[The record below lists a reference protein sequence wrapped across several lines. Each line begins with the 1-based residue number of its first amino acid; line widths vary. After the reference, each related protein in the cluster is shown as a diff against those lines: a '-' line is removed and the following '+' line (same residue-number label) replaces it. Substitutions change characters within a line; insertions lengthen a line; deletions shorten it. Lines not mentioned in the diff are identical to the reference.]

1 MKLELK
7 GIGKEFDQGNGKQV
21 SVLKDVSFRIDDE
34 SIVSILGPSGCGKT
48 TLLRIMAGL
57 ERPTSGKVLLDGEP
71 IVRPS
76 PRMGM
81 IFQEH
86 ALLPWLSV
94 IENVSLGLEMRGIPA
109 GQRHETAMK
118 YLEMVGLQDCVSSR
132 SYELSGGMRQRAAV
146 ARALSL
152 EPSILL
158 MDEPFSALDPQ
169 TRAQI
174 QADILRIQEKT
185 AKAVI
190 LVTHSVEEAL
200 ILSDELIILSSRPG
214 RVKEL
219 TKVGLGR
226 PRDRMN
232 PSFLEMKET
241 VLANLNGGDQ

>member
-71 IVRPS
+71 IVKPS

-94 IENVSLGLEMRGIPA
+94 IENVSLGLVMRGVPA

-118 YLEMVGLQDCVSSR
+118 YLEMVGLLDYASSR

-152 EPSILL
+152 EPSILQ
-158 MDEPFSALDPQ
+158 FQAGKSKRTNQGGSGA
-169 TRAQI
+169 AQ
-174 QADILRIQEKT
+174 
-185 AKAVI
+185 
-190 LVTHSVEEAL
+190 
-200 ILSDELIILSSRPG
+200 G
-214 RVKEL
+214 
-219 TKVGLGR
+219 
-226 PRDRMN
+226 
-232 PSFLEMKET
+232 
-241 VLANLNGGDQ
+241 